1 MSLFAYVLF
10 PPHTPSGMGSCQHHC
25 LTADAVV
32 RKRHLTGGR
41 HARVRQDRIWEEWG
55 GDGVEMAKWVV
66 GWGSIL
72 NKLENGGKSMEVLR
86 THSSMS
92 ADSQQVSGI
101 AFQELKIQKAYKEQN
116 RIDP

>member
-1 MSLFAYVLF
+1 MSLFGYVLF
-10 PPHTPSGMGSCQHHC
+10 PPHTPSGMGTCQHHC

-41 HARVRQDRIWEEWG
+41 HARERQNRIWEEWG
-55 GDGVEMAKWVV
+55 GDGVEMAKWLV

-101 AFQELKIQKAYKEQN
+101 AFQELKRQKAYKEQN
-116 RIDP
+116 HIDP